1 MKRAVVSL
9 LLFCSLPLFAATLKI
24 DLLAAH
30 PNQLHL
36 AWEAVSGA
44 DYYDVY
50 LDGAAM
56 HRVRSTGV
64 VLGSNEHPL
73 ESHRRYEVLVAARRS
88 GNIDVAADKAWYET
102 GGWEGLYRWVNVTDK
117 DNKGKCRQLEFLVS
131 HTPPYY
137 SIQALYDRPYTVFP
151 LLSNDRINEEIPF
164 EGESEQQQAYRANAE
179 VFNTTKFKPSVWS
192 VTSVEFGIDRYQVEV
207 KTKVGSL
214 SFKTRSTYRF
224 ILSPKGEKE
233 LHFETKGD
241 GLASWGLFTS
251 PNPGEKGVFV
261 CTCIP

>member
-1 MKRAVVSL
+1 M
-9 LLFCSLPLFAATLKI
+9 
-24 DLLAAH
+24 
-30 PNQLHL
+30 
-36 AWEAVSGA
+36 
-44 DYYDVY
+44 
-50 LDGAAM
+50 
-56 HRVRSTGV
+56 
-64 VLGSNEHPL
+64 
-73 ESHRRYEVLVAARRS
+73 
-88 GNIDVAADKAWYET
+88 
-102 GGWEGLYRWVNVTDK
+102 
-117 DNKGKCRQLEFLVS
+117 
-131 HTPPYY
+131 
-137 SIQALYDRPYTVFP
+137 YDRPYTVFP
-151 LLSNDRINEEIPF
+151 LPANDRINEEIPF
-164 EGESEQQQAYRANAE
+164 EGEIEQQQAYRANAE

-261 CTCIP
+261 CICIP